1 MIVRKKNMNKIAH
14 LVLWL
19 LILGLLIFTGIRTVH
34 FLGLTFPPDQ
44 GYMAYVG
51 LAAFDVGVLLWFL
64 FGKYGARGWQR
75 AIAYLMI
82 FICLLGVCLCTYA
95 DTMVVSAANG
105 IVKLPPGTADM
116 ALRGIIVIILTN
128 VVAGIGAHIADPDHL
143 RQWAIEAAK
152 DKIEDQTLK
161 HIAQQAVLI
170 APDIAER
177 QAQVWTTQTYQ
188 NLMLPTPQQKK
199 KAVDDEPTE
208 K

>member
-1 MIVRKKNMNKIAH
+1 MNKIAH

-34 FLGLTFPPDQ
+34 FLQMTFPPDQ

-51 LAAFDVGVLLWFL
+51 LAAFDIGVLLWFL

-82 FICLLGVCLCTYA
+82 FICLLGVCICTYA
-95 DTMVVSAANG
+95 DTMVVSAQNG
-105 IVKLPPGTADM
+105 MVTLPPGTADM
-116 ALRGIIVIILTN
+116 ALRGIIAIILTN

-143 RQWAIEAAK
+143 RQWAIESAK
-152 DKIEDQTLK
+152 DRIEDQTLK
-161 HIAQQAVLI
+161 AISQQAVLI
-170 APDIAER
+170 APDVAEK
-177 QAQVWTTQTYQ
+177 QALAWSNEMYR
-188 NLMLPTPQQKK
+188 NLMLAAPVAKK
-199 KAVDDEPTE
+199 KANEGDNEPID